1 MGNHLCKSKLKPKT
15 ITRLSEKYTL
25 IEGLLTVPFSTY
37 VRENALGSVIL
48 NAIIVILWMVL
59 IISILVA
66 LWFILKKEAAEERKR
81 IRHRKLIMLQSS
93 SKSAALSVVSKF
105 KP

>member
-1 MGNHLCKSKLKPKT
+1 MDINLYNSKLKPKT

-48 NAIIVILWMVL
+48 NVTIVILWMVL
-59 IISILVA
+59 LISILVA
-66 LWFILKKEAAEERKR
+66 LWFIFKKEAIEERKR

-93 SKSAALSVVSKF
+93 YKSAAPSKF